1 MGLFS
6 LTLYTALDLLV
17 GENSDKDLFVSMTLW
32 IVHQAN
38 ISARVHEL
46 GGGTDVQCSV
56 VNPTGIFHFAC
67 RLEDLEKRGKD
78 TYEPFWS
85 TPFPFQRFS
94 HKKNRPSSEE
104 ATIDVRGVHA
114 FYERRVSLSLCILLL
129 KNEVNWSYMRFFS
142 IIQVKSN
149 GHEGFCKMVC
159 TVKSRPSYFNGPTYF
174 HRLINKIN

>member
-1 MGLFS
+1 MSHFDPLHFLF
-6 LTLYTALDLLV
+6 
-17 GENSDKDLFVSMTLW
+17 KDFP
-32 IVHQAN
+32 I
-38 ISARVHEL
+38 RK
-46 GGGTDVQCSV
+46 DR
-56 VNPTGIFHFAC
+56 PT
-67 RLEDLEKRGKD
+67 
-78 TYEPFWS
+78 
-85 TPFPFQRFS
+85 
-94 HKKNRPSSEE
+94 SEE